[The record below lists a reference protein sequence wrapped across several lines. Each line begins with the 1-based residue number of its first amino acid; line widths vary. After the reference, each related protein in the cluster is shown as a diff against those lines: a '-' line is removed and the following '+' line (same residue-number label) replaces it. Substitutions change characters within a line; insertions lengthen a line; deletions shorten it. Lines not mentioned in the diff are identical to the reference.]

1 MGIALALASMLCFAA
16 NIVVSRYAVTRMP
29 VELGF
34 LVVLAVNFLLGGALF
49 GIDLLLRR
57 APFAIHWEQAGWFAL
72 AGIVGTYLGRRL
84 LYDTIRVLGPARSS
98 VFHSSSP
105 VFTLIAA
112 WVLVG
117 EHLGGYQLG
126 LMALVIGG
134 LWTTQIGARGG
145 AARPPQGESLR
156 RGALYGVLTVSGFG
170 VGNAIR
176 GMAMRGWNEPVFG
189 TLLGVSTAFLA
200 QLLTTR
206 NLPRKLA
213 ALRRADRAG
222 LALYAASGVATIL
235 GQVFLLAAMRRMPIA
250 LAALVSMTT
259 PLVIFPLSLFAFG
272 NREGLTRYSA
282 LGAGMVLAGIA
293 LLALR

>member
-1 MGIALALASMLCFAA
+1 MGITLALASMLCFAA
-16 NIVVSRYAVTRMP
+16 NIMVSRSALARVP
-29 VELGF
+29 IELGF
-34 LVVLAVNFLLGGALF
+34 LVVLVVNVLLGGALF

-57 APFAIHWEQAGWFAL
+57 APFAIRWEQAGWFAL
-72 AGIVGTYLGRRL
+72 AGIVGTYLGRRM

-105 VFTLIAA
+105 VFTLVAA

-117 EHLGGYQLG
+117 ERLGGYELG
-126 LMALVIGG
+126 LMALVISG
-134 LWTTQIGARGG
+134 LWITQLGAG
-145 AARPPQGESLR
+145 AATAHRPAGETLR

-176 GMAMRGWNEPVFG
+176 GLAMRGWNEPVFG
-189 TLLGVSTAFLA
+189 TLLGASTALVA
-200 QLLTTR
+200 QLATTR
-206 NLPRKLA
+206 DLPRKLA
-213 ALRRADRAG
+213 GLRRADRGG
-222 LALYAASGVATIL
+222 LALYAASGVVTVL
-235 GQVFLLAAMRRMPIA
+235 GQMFLLAAMRRMPIA

-259 PLVIFPLSLFAFG
+259 PLVIFPLSLLAYR